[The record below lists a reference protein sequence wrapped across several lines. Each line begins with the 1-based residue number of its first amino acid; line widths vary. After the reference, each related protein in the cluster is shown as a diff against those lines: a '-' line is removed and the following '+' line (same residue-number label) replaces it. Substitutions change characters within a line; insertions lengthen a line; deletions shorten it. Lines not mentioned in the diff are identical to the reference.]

1 MLPADQGLDAD
12 RLDRVGHEP
21 GLEMDDQLV
30 LGQGAAQIDLER
42 PARLRPLVHL
52 GREEPAGATPVG
64 LGPIEGEIRIPQQLL
79 AAVPVARPQ
88 GGADAEAHMRSV
100 TVQHDGCR
108 HRLKEPPAERLDN
121 VGTARIGA
129 EDHEL
134 VAADPGNDVG
144 PAHDTADAGHDLLQQ
159 QVAGCMAER
168 VVDSLEAVEIER
180 QQGRA

>member
-1 MLPADQGLDAD
+1 
-12 RLDRVGHEP
+12 
-21 GLEMDDQLV
+21 MDDQLV

-79 AAVPVARPQ
+79 AAAPVARPQ
-88 GGADAEAHMRSV
+88 GDADAEAHMRSV
-100 TVQHDGCR
+100 TVQHDGCS
-108 HRLKEPPAERLDN
+108 HRLQEPPAERLDH

-134 VAADPGNDVG
+134 VTADPGNDIG
-144 PAHDTADAGHDLLQQ
+144 PAHRYGGCGPRPPSAAGRRLH
-159 QVAGCMAER
+159 
-168 VVDSLEAVEIER
+168 
-180 QQGRA
+180 GRTCR